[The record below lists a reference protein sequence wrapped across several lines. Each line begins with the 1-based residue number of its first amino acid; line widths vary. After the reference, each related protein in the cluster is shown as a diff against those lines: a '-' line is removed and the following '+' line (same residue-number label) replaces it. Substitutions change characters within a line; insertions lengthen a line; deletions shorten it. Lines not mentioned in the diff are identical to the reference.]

1 MTDQTAN
8 YTAFC
13 VAEPKVDSN
22 LGYNTAGGLRYLNQL
37 KAWKKLDPSFPFEDA
52 HSETYSVRDDSSKET
67 LIKRLHERLRLSKN
81 IILFLESETRNT
93 DALREEMNYG
103 ICCLNLPVIVV
114 YPEFVNVSDIY
125 YLGKSGKSFKSQIKS
140 LWNILPAFRDN
151 MDKVATLHIP
161 YKKDYIARALIN
173 PGFTLQH
180 MTKPGRYFIKE

>member
-1 MTDQTAN
+1 M
-8 YTAFC
+8 
-13 VAEPKVDSN
+13 
-22 LGYNTAGGLRYLNQL
+22 

-67 LIKRLHERLRLSKN
+67 LIKRLHERLRCLK
-81 IILFLESETRNT
+81 IT

-180 MTKPGRYFIKE
+180 MTKPGRYFY